1 VLLAVTGMLVIAS
14 AYGMA
19 RFGVGLFAPR
29 LLADRTTLGGVLG
42 WAGAAQFTSY
52 CLAAALAARFV
63 DRYPRPVLL
72 LAGTTAVIGC
82 AGVAWATN
90 PAVFLAAAT
99 VGGMSG
105 GLASAALVPII
116 DGAVAPHRSA
126 TVQSIA
132 NSGSAAGLIGAGLIA
147 LLPVGVEVAWLLMA
161 LFSGTVAT
169 LCWRASRTRSGEAAL
184 PHDRPAGSARLA
196 IRSALALPGVSAAI
210 AGAGSA
216 LVWSFGPLLVTDAGA
231 LDAASTGTLWIAAGV
246 GGLSAILT
254 GKIAERWGVEGAW
267 CGLAVTT
274 AAAIMLLGVALT
286 TASGLLAIAAM
297 IVFGGAYISLTGV
310 LILWARRVAPGTA
323 GAATS
328 ILFIAFT
335 LGQAAGSALF
345 GLLRGTLGPT
355 PLIVLAA
362 GLCAA
367 GGLIGRAFPST
378 KSAVPRP

>member
-1 VLLAVTGMLVIAS
+1 MLVIAS

-29 LLADRTTLGGVLG
+29 LVAERETLAGVLD

-52 CLAAALAARFV
+52 CVAAALAARFV

-82 AGVAWATN
+82 VGVAWATD
-90 PAVFLAAAT
+90 PVVFLAAAT

-105 GLASAALVPII
+105 GFASAALVPII
-116 DGAVAPHRSA
+116 DAAVAPHRSA
-126 TVQSIA
+126 TAQSIA
-132 NSGSAAGLIGAGLIA
+132 NSGSAAGLIGAGMIA
-147 LLPVGVEVAWLLMA
+147 LLPLGVELAWLLMA
-161 LFSGTVAT
+161 LFSGTVAA
-169 LCWRASRTRSGEAAL
+169 LCWRASRTRSDEAAL
-184 PHDRPAGSARLA
+184 PHTGPAGPDQLA
-196 IRSALALPGVSAAI
+196 NRSALVLPGVSAAI

-231 LDAASTGTLWIAAGV
+231 LDASSTGTLWIAAGV

-254 GKIAERWGVEGAW
+254 GKLAGRLGVEGAW
-267 CGLAVTT
+267 MWLAVTT
-274 AAAIMLLGVALT
+274 AAAIVLLGVAVT

-297 IVFGGAYISLTGV
+297 IIFGGAYISLTGV

-335 LGQAAGSALF
+335 LGQAGGSALF
-345 GLLRGTLGPT
+345 GLLRGALGPT
-355 PLIVLAA
+355 SLIVLAA

-367 GGLIGRAFPST
+367 GGVLGRALHRRRLTGTAGTHP
-378 KSAVPRP
+378 